1 MNEKVMDL
9 LVTGAS
15 ELGIR
20 LGATELGK
28 LDRFAEELKKW
39 NKRINITA
47 IRDDEGI
54 AVKHFLDSLT
64 VLKVIGASGR
74 LLDIGSGGGFPA
86 IPLKIA
92 CSALEVISV
101 DSVEKK
107 IIFQRH
113 AARILGLHGF
123 QALHARAE
131 DLASRYAGHFD
142 WIVSRAFA
150 DIISFVG
157 IALPLAGENGKLIA
171 MKGKGGRK
179 ETISSGTILR
189 DMGGEIKD
197 IVEFKLPDSG
207 DERSLVIIG
216 RI

>member
-64 VLKVIGASGR
+64 VLKVIGSSGR

-131 DLASRYAGHFD
+131 DLVSRYAGHFD

-189 DMGGEIKD
+189 EMGGEIKD